1 MVDWCLIPMFTY
13 MNFSNLSKCLQKKS
27 DGKDGLDVA
36 ALKRT
41 LVTIQDLTVALDK
54 LK

>member
-1 MVDWCLIPMFTY
+1 MFTF
-13 MNFSNLSKCLQKKS
+13 MDFPNLSLFLQKKS